1 MEQSDVEFTEIMKE
15 LKREIFGNRCH
26 QERLREHLWRLKKE
40 EADLETTIDMPDG
53 MLWESKSEKASAIF
67 SCFCSCPVSMCN

>member
-53 MLWESKSEKASAIF
+53 MLWESKSDAFEKASAIF
-67 SCFCSCPVSMCN
+67 SFFVLVQ